1 MKKVFTLLSLVLFAC
16 SVAVAK
22 SPIEIKVI
30 SYNIRT
36 MARDGENNWENRR
49 HATRNMLN
57 RHNPDLFGLQEAMT
71 PHLKYID
78 NFFPQYSR
86 VGVGRDDGKMGGEV
100 MAIYYNKER
109 FELLESG
116 TFWLSET
123 PDRVSRGWDA
133 ACNRTV
139 TWVKVR
145 DKESRKRFYYFN
157 THLDHRGRVA
167 QTESIKLV
175 VEKIKEIAGERATVI
190 LGGDFN
196 VVPEDEIFE
205 PLGEFMLEARTTAA
219 EADVKGTF
227 NMFGKLK
234 EYSVIDH
241 LFFRG
246 RRAKCHEY
254 RVLDGDYGAP
264 FISDHYPVEIV
275 LTF

>member
-36 MARDGENNWENRR
+36 IARDGDNNWENRR

-78 NFFPQYSR
+78 TFFPQYSR

>member
-1 MKKVFTLLSLVLFAC
+1 MV
-16 SVAVAK
+16 
-22 SPIEIKVI
+22 
-30 SYNIRT
+30 
-36 MARDGENNWENRR
+36 DW
-49 HATRNMLN
+49 
-57 RHNPDLFGLQEAMT
+57 
-71 PHLKYID
+71 
-78 NFFPQYSR
+78 
-86 VGVGRDDGKMGGEV
+86 
-100 MAIYYNKER
+100 
-109 FELLESG
+109 G

-123 PDRVSRGWDA
+123 PDSPTMGWDA
-133 ACNRTV
+133 ACYRTCTWALMQDKTTGNR
-139 TWVKVR
+139 
-145 DKESRKRFYYFN
+145 FAIFN

-227 NMFGKLK
+227 NMFGKRK
-234 EYSVIDH
+234 EHSVIDH

>member
-1 MKKVFTLLSLVLFAC
+1 MKKVLTLLSLMLFAC
-16 SVAVAK
+16 NVAVAK

-36 MARDGENNWENRR
+36 IARDGDNNWENRR

-57 RHNPDLFGLQEAMT
+57 SHTPDLFGLQEATMV
-71 PHLKYID
+71 HLKYID
-78 NFFPQYSR
+78 KFFPQYSR
-86 VGVGRDDGKMGGEV
+86 VGVGRDDGKSGGEV
-100 MAIYYNKER
+100 MAIYYKKER
-109 FELLESG
+109 FDLLESG

-123 PDRVSRGWDA
+123 PDKVSRGWDA

-145 DKESRKRFYYFN
+145 DKETRKKFYYFN

-167 QTESIKLV
+167 QAESIKLV
-175 VEKIKEIAGERATVI
+175 LEKIKEIAGGRATVI

-196 VVPEDEIFE
+196 MLPENVALA
-205 PLGEFMLEARTTAA
+205 PLGECMHDARTTAA
-219 EADVKGTF
+219 EADAKGTF
-227 NMFGKLK
+227 NNYGRLK
-234 EYSVIDH
+234 ENLLIDH

>member
-1 MKKVFTLLSLVLFAC
+1 MKKILTMLMLALMVC
-16 SVAVAK
+16 DVAMARG
-22 SPIEIKVI
+22 PIEIKVI

-123 PDRVSRGWDA
+123 PDKVSRGWDA

>member
-1 MKKVFTLLSLVLFAC
+1 MKKILTMLMLALMVC
-16 SVAVAK
+16 DVAMARG
-22 SPIEIKVI
+22 PIEIKVI

-123 PDRVSRGWDA
+123 PDKVSRGWDA

-175 VEKIKEIAGERATVI
+175 VEKIKEIAGERAIVI

>member
-123 PDRVSRGWDA
+123 PDKVSRGWDA

>member
-1 MKKVFTLLSLVLFAC
+1 MKKILTMLMLALMVC
-16 SVAVAK
+16 DVAMARG
-22 SPIEIKVI
+22 PIEIKVI

-78 NFFPQYSR
+78 TFFPQYSR

-123 PDRVSRGWDA
+123 PDKVSRGWDA

-234 EYSVIDH
+234 EHSVIDH